1 VRATVDIY
9 TCGQTRCAMHLNS
22 NNTTRVAQ
30 PPGGRTS
37 FSFSDGS
44 DDRRRAAPGPEAQ
57 RTAVAMQQPPG
68 GRTNFEFDD
77 SISRGEGGVRRH
89 TNGLLRR
96 QPTPWGPSEAA
107 MSPQPQAYQQQPPGG
122 RSSFT
127 LNDNSTGAYNSV
139 APQQQ
144 QPPGGRSNFSLGDN
158 STGAYNLVAPR
169 QPVDGGAYRQP
180 PGGASSFTLNDNS
193 TGAYNGPAS
202 YRQPP
207 GGRSSGFSLT
217 DGSNERSAYQ
227 QAPPQ
232 ALPQAP
238 PQASYRQPPG
248 GRSSGFS
255 LTDGSNERS
264 AYRQAPPQALPQDYS
279 RQPAGGRSS
288 GFSLTDSSNGGQPVV
303 TAPRNTQQRDA
314 LEEFVE
320 TQRSQPQSASSQSS
334 AVGSGHRAT
343 LAPPGG
349 HSSFSIGWGGD
360 STGNHHRH
368 AGRMPARAPDFPY
381 GSALDGGRGGY
392 AGLDATE
399 RAKPPPY
406 APVAMHSGIA
416 AGSIPSVRNS
426 TLVAAPPGGQSSFV
440 FG

>member
-1 VRATVDIY
+1 LFVGASVRATVDIY

-217 DGSNERSAYQ
+217 DGSNERSAY
-227 QAPPQ
+227 
-232 ALPQAP
+232 
-238 PQASYRQPPG
+238 
-248 GRSSGFS
+248 
-255 LTDGSNERS
+255 
-264 AYRQAPPQALPQDYS
+264 RQAPPQALPQDYS

>member
-1 VRATVDIY
+1 MLMQQSHGPVGATIDIY
-9 TCGQTRCAMHLNS
+9 TCGQSRCAMHLNS

-217 DGSNERSAYQ
+217 DGSNERSAY
-227 QAPPQ
+227 
-232 ALPQAP
+232 
-238 PQASYRQPPG
+238 
-248 GRSSGFS
+248 
-255 LTDGSNERS
+255 
-264 AYRQAPPQALPQDYS
+264 RQAPPQALPQDYS